1 MSATDAATAASR
13 GVVRAALA
21 RLPRVDLGVR
31 ETPFEPLPRLTAALG
46 GPRLYI
52 KRDDLAGGP
61 LGGNKTRML
70 EFVLAKAV
78 AAGRDRRGRW
88 LGRAVQ
94 LLPPARRRRAPG
106 SGSTATSCCA

>member
-1 MSATDAATAASR
+1 MSATDSDDGRVAAHL
-13 GVVRAALA
+13 AALA

-46 GPRLYI
+46 GPRLHI

-78 AAGRDRRGRW
+78 APAPPPWSADRPPSPTT
-88 LGRAVQ
+88 RASS
-94 LLPPARRRRAPG
+94 PPGAPG
-106 SGSTATSCCA
+106 SVSTATSCCA